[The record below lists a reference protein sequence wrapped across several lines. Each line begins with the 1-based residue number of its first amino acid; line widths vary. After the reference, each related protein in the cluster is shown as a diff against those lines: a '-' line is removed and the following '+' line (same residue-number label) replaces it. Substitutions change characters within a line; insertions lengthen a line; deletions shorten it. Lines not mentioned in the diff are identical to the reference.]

1 MRLIEMKLQ
10 GILVSALLLSACS
23 TSEETAGTVY
33 EGREGF
39 VTIIGPKEFGKP
51 AAPTKRMVEQANEVC
66 PNALY
71 RSARPSVTDFDTYEY
86 LFKC

>member
-1 MRLIEMKLQ
+1 MKL
-10 GILVSALLLSACS
+10 SAPAAAILLLAACAS
-23 TSEETAGTVY
+23 SDDTPGTIY

-39 VTIIGPKEFGKP
+39 VTIIGPKTFGKP
-51 AAPTKRMVEQANEVC
+51 AAPSKRMIEQANEIC

-71 RSARPSVTDFDTYEY
+71 RSARPSTTDFDTYEY